1 MSPTVVN
8 AYSDDYPDGTV
19 MLQSRE
25 AGESIRK
32 SAKITLTVSLGS
44 QWYYL
49 EDMTGWSEKEALE
62 ALNGAGVRTVEV
74 ANVQSDRAVGTVVSV
89 NLTPGWQS
97 RDSEIVLKV
106 SGQCVSVPSLSGLTL
121 EGAQAVIE
129 AEGLVLGT
137 VSEGD
142 SADARSGAVIAQSIA
157 PYTQVLTGTAVDLTI
172 CRAQEKKY
180 APDAELTLVVPLN
193 NLRVTVNLVAP
204 SGVSLEVYR
213 EVLPEGTHAI
223 GLSSSESG
231 VHQIYIYMDD
241 VLYESM
247 QLDFN

>member
-1 MSPTVVN
+1 M
-8 AYSDDYPDGTV
+8 
-19 MLQSRE
+19 
-25 AGESIRK
+25 
-32 SAKITLTVSLGS
+32 
-44 QWYYL
+44 
-49 EDMTGWSEKEALE
+49 
-62 ALNGAGVRTVEV
+62 
-74 ANVQSDRAVGTVVSV
+74 
-89 NLTPGWQS
+89 
-97 RDSEIVLKV
+97 
-106 SGQCVSVPSLSGLTL
+106 
-121 EGAQAVIE
+121 IE

>member
-1 MSPTVVN
+1 M
-8 AYSDDYPDGTV
+8 
-19 MLQSRE
+19 
-25 AGESIRK
+25 
-32 SAKITLTVSLGS
+32 
-44 QWYYL
+44 
-49 EDMTGWSEKEALE
+49 
-62 ALNGAGVRTVEV
+62 
-74 ANVQSDRAVGTVVSV
+74 
-89 NLTPGWQS
+89 
-97 RDSEIVLKV
+97 
-106 SGQCVSVPSLSGLTL
+106 SVPSLSGLTL

-193 NLRVTVNLVAP
+193 NLRVTINLVAP

-213 EVLPEGTHAI
+213 EVLPKGTHAI